1 MAVISSIH
9 ANVIAL
15 NTFQKNLLKWPQEK
29 WPPSPTSQEN
39 VINDQ
44 PPKSAPLCHGVDY
57 FWLITTISALL
68 LIKGLLKKPPP
79 PAPSPNIQAKQHQ
92 TVAYYSCLMALKT
105 LTRFPLLSRSFLWRE
120 VFSGEGRKLISW
132 TAAGNQAYHKTYY
145 NYFRLKPLL
154 MAAMAWSSVHTSYW
168 PFYIDSVN
176 FHNREAMPK
185 HIYAYSM
192 PKNLHWFLRSKRAK
206 NLTVTKLGIAEDQ
219 KIQWNKID

>member
-79 PAPSPNIQAKQHQ
+79 PPPAPSPNIQAKQHQ

-120 VFSGEGRKLISW
+120 VFLGEGRKLISW

-176 FHNREAMPK
+176 
-185 HIYAYSM
+185 
-192 PKNLHWFLRSKRAK
+192 LFLKFWITYFFLCLKIFIDSFAAKEQK

>member
-68 LIKGLLKKPPP
+68 LIKGCSKNHPPP
-79 PAPSPNIQAKQHQ
+79 PLAPSPNIQAKQHQ

-105 LTRFPLLSRSFLWRE
+105 LTWFPLLSRSFLWRE

-145 NYFRLKPLL
+145 NLDSNRCWWLLWPGQVYIQATDLSILTVWTFIIERLCPNIF
-154 MAAMAWSSVHTSYW
+154 MHTQCLKI
-168 PFYIDSVN
+168 FIDS
-176 FHNREAMPK
+176 FA
-185 HIYAYSM
+185 
-192 PKNLHWFLRSKRAK
+192 AK
-206 NLTVTKLGIAEDQ
+206 EQ
-219 KIQWNKID
+219 KILL